1 MKEEILK
8 LRKIIKIT
16 TASNVFEWYEYV
28 IFAFLYTSIG
38 NYFFSSSDP
47 VSAAIETF
55 GVFALSYLARPFG
68 SVFFGWLSD
77 HSSASKAARIS
88 MLIMAFPPIAIILI
102 PSYSTIG
109 IFAPLLLIF
118 VRLIQGFAAGGEL
131 PVTATFAY
139 NHTEHKFKR
148 LACAL
153 VNCSSLI
160 GVLLSSLT
168 ITIMN
173 ATLTQEQIIEG
184 AWKYPFYFSIPLMIF
199 LFWLRK
205 DLILMDRA
213 QSKPKN
219 NEHKSHYLSEIYR
232 HKYSFITGFL
242 VIASLQISF
251 YLMFIW
257 LPTYLHLFL
266 GVPKLVASTFN
277 TLSLLVMVATVIL
290 TGLALIKFDGK
301 RVLFHFIY
309 IEVFVV
315 IPSFYWLIHDQ
326 SYSTLATVSIIF
338 SILIGV
344 IDAIA
349 LSFIGGLFNSQI
361 RGIGMNITFTLPAV
375 FFGGF
380 SPLMATWVIHRTG
393 ILMAPAIMI
402 SLVLLISLLFLV
414 KFEHV
419 SDNHPEYQHQN

>member
-1 MKEEILK
+1 MKRETLK
-8 LRKIIKIT
+8 LRKIIQIT
-16 TASNVFEWYEYV
+16 TVSNVFEWYEYIV
-28 IFAFLYTSIG
+28 FAFLYTAIG
-38 NYFFSSSDP
+38 QHFFSSSDP

-77 HSSASKAARIS
+77 HASTSKAARIS
-88 MLIMAFPPIAIILI
+88 MLMMAFPPIAIIVI
-102 PSYSTIG
+102 PSYESIG
-109 IFAPLLLIF
+109 IIAPVLLVL

-139 NHTEHKFKR
+139 NHTEPKFKR

-168 ITIMN
+168 ITVMN
-173 ATLTQEQIIEG
+173 ATLTQTEITAG

-205 DLILMDRA
+205 DLALMDKKHPV
-213 QSKPKN
+213 Q
-219 NEHKSHYLSEIYR
+219 KSDAAPVHYLSAICQ
-232 HKYSFITGFL
+232 HKRAFMTGFV

-257 LPTYLHLFL
+257 LPTYLQLFL
-266 GVPKLVASTFN
+266 NVPKLTASAFN
-277 TLSLLVMVATVIL
+277 TLSILVMVATVIL
-290 TGLALIKFDGK
+290 TGLALIRFDGRK
-301 RVLFHFIY
+301 VLFHFFY
-309 IEVFVV
+309 IEIVAV
-315 IPSFYWLIHDQ
+315 IALFYWLIQDQ
-326 SYSTLATVSIIF
+326 SDFTLATISIIF
-338 SILIGV
+338 SVLIGV

-349 LSFIGGLFNSQI
+349 LSFIGSLFQSQV
-361 RGIGMNITFTLPAV
+361 RGIGMNVTFTLPAV

-380 SPLMATWVIHRTG
+380 SPLIATWLIHHTG
-393 ILMAPAIMI
+393 ILMIPALMI
-402 SLVLLISLLFLV
+402 GVVLLVSLILLIQ
-414 KFEHV
+414 FEREP
-419 SDNHPEYQHQN
+419 DTRQAYLHQN